1 MFLYKNNIMTQLIEK
16 INYSKF
22 VNNGNQNM
30 NRIYLKQKQN
40 ILIKDIKN
48 LKKMKNKNSSKQFK
62 KLKITSNLI
71 LI

>member
-30 NRIYLKQKQN
+30 NRIYLKQKQI

-48 LKKMKNKNSSKQFK
+48 LKKKKNKNNS
-62 KLKITSNLI
+62 
-71 LI
+71 

>member
-1 MFLYKNNIMTQLIEK
+1 MTQLIEK

-30 NRIYLKQKQN
+30 NRIYLKQKQI

-48 LKKMKNKNSSKQFK
+48 LKKKKNKNSCQQFK

-71 LI
+71 LT